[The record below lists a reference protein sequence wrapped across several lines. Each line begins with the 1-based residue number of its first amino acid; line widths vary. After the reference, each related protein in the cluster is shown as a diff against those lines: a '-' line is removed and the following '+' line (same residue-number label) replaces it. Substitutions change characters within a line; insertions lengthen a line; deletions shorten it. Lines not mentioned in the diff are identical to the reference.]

1 MSTVITFMQHR
12 FGSPCHRN
20 QRRKRN
26 KKNTNWKRSN
36 TVTVCLRHDMILH
49 VENLKDGTRK
59 PLELINEFSK
69 IAGHKINT

>member
-1 MSTVITFMQHR
+1 MSTVITFIQHR
-12 FGSPCHRN
+12 FGSPSHRN

-49 VENLKDGTRK
+49 IENLKDGTRK